1 MIPQVPVQPATI
13 EFPRDAGANSLDS
26 SLERD
31 TSAILVED
39 SRRARVD
46 AKPSNKFIEVNELE
60 FNRRRGDQE
69 EWRLGLLKQIQD
81 KELRAK
87 EEKRKKEEEEYMLE
101 LKLQRERQEI
111 AARERA
117 EILDKQKKIDDLKK
131 ANELIH
137 QDAIV
142 RTKAKEFRTPQVTT
156 NKAMYIGEDGYDE
169 LEKMLVRNAHNEL
182 RNDFNLSIERMKQEF
197 SMTNK

>member
-1 MIPQVPVQPATI
+1 VIPQVPVQPGTI

-39 SRRARVD
+39 SRRAHVD

-81 KELRAK
+81 KELRAR
-87 EEKRKKEEEEYMLE
+87 EEKRKKGEEEYLLE

-137 QDAIV
+137 QDTIV